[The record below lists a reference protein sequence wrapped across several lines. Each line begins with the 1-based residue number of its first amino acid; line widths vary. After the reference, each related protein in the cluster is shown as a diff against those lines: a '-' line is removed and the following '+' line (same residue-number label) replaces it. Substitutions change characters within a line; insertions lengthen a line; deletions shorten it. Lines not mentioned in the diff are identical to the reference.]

1 MKKVNYLFLVLLLSV
16 VWGYGQKLT
25 PAEQPNEAQ
34 RLMLERGY
42 GMFIHFGINTFAE
55 TEWSDG
61 TLPPETYHPSNL
73 DCDQWIRVARDAGF
87 RYVLFTAKH
96 HEGFALWDSQYTDYD
111 VASSPIKTDVVAEV
125 AKACRKYGLGFAL
138 YYSLWDRREP
148 SYKDPDPEK

>member
-1 MKKVNYLFLVLLLSV
+1 MKEVNYLFLVLLLSV

-61 TLPPETYHPSNL
+61 TLPPETYHLSNL
-73 DCDQWIRVARDAGF
+73 DCDQWS
-87 RYVLFTAKH
+87 L
-96 HEGFALWDSQYTDYD
+96 
-111 VASSPIKTDVVAEV
+111 PIKNLT
-125 AKACRKYGLGFAL
+125 
-138 YYSLWDRREP
+138 
-148 SYKDPDPEK
+148 